1 MSGLVW
7 PGNLINFI
15 CRSSHLFYCVTLI
28 GTMESFEFLDGYIC
42 SICVNFIHQGTV
54 WLANS
59 DGAVIQCCSNS
70 DGAHKKQQFA

>member
-1 MSGLVW
+1 
-7 PGNLINFI
+7 
-15 CRSSHLFYCVTLI
+15 
-28 GTMESFEFLDGYIC
+28 MESFEFLDGYIC